1 MEWQVKIQDYYQKIL
16 LLLGQ
21 CDLCGNSTDKHLLIC
36 SSCLNDLPLFK
47 LEMIQ
52 DDLLNWPAINS
63 ALPNITFDQL
73 FCLSPYLPPFN
84 RWLTEFKY
92 QGRFELA
99 NLFADLLESQWRRS
113 HLALAQPKVDLIL
126 SVPLHLGKWQIRGYN
141 QAHLIAKRFANK
153 VNLPYQ
159 AHAIKRIKKNDSQVG
174 KTGQQRRENLA
185 GAFMLN
191 SYLANN
197 VKHIILI
204 DDVVTTG
211 STASEISTLLKQSG
225 IDKVTLISVCLTLPK
240 T

>member
-1 MEWQVKIQDYYQKIL
+1 MEWRAKIQGYYQKSL

-21 CDLCGNSTDKHLLIC
+21 CDLCGNSTDKHLLLC
-36 SSCLNDLPLFK
+36 SSCLNELPLFK

-52 DDLLNWPAINS
+52 NDLLNWPAINS
-63 ALPNITFDQL
+63 ALPNVTFDQL

-84 RWLTEFKY
+84 HWLTEFKY

-99 NLFADLLESQWRRS
+99 NLFADLLEKQWRMSSLS
-113 HLALAQPKVDLIL
+113 HTLPKVDLIL
-126 SVPLHLGKWQIRGYN
+126 SVPLHLDKWQKRGYN

-159 AHAIKRIKKNDSQVG
+159 ANAIERIKKNTSQVG
-174 KTGQQRRENLA
+174 KTGKQRRKSLA
-185 GAFMLN
+185 GAFRLN
-191 SYLANN
+191 SYLPSSL
-197 VKHIILI
+197 KHIVLI

-211 STASEISTLLKQSG
+211 STASEISKLLKLSG
-225 IDKVTLISVCLTLPK
+225 IDKITLISVCLTLPK